1 MALMAV
7 AEAKAR
13 ILAGVE
19 PLPGESVSIY
29 EASGRVLAEALRA
42 NLTQPPFDASAMDGY
57 AVRAAD
63 VGQVPVSLKVV
74 GASAAGHGFAGQ
86 VGPKEAVRIFT
97 GAPLPQGADT
107 VVIQEDTKPEPPDA
121 VTILAAAGGRHI
133 RRRGLDFAEGHAALE
148 AGSKLTGRDLMLAA
162 AMNHPTV
169 SVRRKPVIALLANGD
184 ELVAPGETPKASQ
197 IVSSIPAGL
206 KVAVEA
212 WGGEA
217 LVLDIAKDTR
227 ESIAAQVDAAP
238 AADVLVTIGGASV
251 GEHDLVRGTLEAKGA
266 RFEVLKAAM
275 RPGKPVMFGLLGGQK
290 VLNLPGNPA
299 SATICA
305 RIFLKPLI
313 AALLG
318 LPTDEPLYEFP
329 LFGPIEANGEREHY
343 MRAIASG
350 GTVAPLPDQDSS
362 LISALARSN
371 CLLVR
376 PVNGPSLPA
385 GASVPVIF
393 LDF

>member
-1 MALMAV
+1 MAV

-13 ILAGVE
+13 IVAGVE

-29 EASGRVLAEALRA
+29 EAAGRVLAEPLKA

-63 VGQVPVSLKVV
+63 VAKLPVSLKVV
-74 GASAAGHGFAGQ
+74 GASAAGHGFDGQ
-86 VGPKEAVRIFT
+86 VGPQEAVRIFT

-107 VVIQEDTKPEPPDA
+107 VVIQEDAKSEPPGA
-121 VTILAAAGGRHI
+121 VTILAAAEGRHI
-133 RRRGLDFAEGHAALE
+133 RRRGIDFAEGHTALE
-148 AGSKLTGRDLMLAA
+148 AGTRLTGRDLMLAA
-162 AMNHPTV
+162 AMNHPAV

-184 ELVAPGETPKASQ
+184 ELVVPGQTPKASQ

-206 KVAVEA
+206 KAAVEA

-217 LVLDIAKDTR
+217 LVLDIAKDSR

-238 AADVLVTIGGASV
+238 GADVLVTIGGASV
-251 GEHDLVRGTLEAKGA
+251 GEHDLVRGALEAKGA

-275 RPGKPVMFGLLGGQK
+275 RPGKPVMFGHLGGQK
-290 VLNLPGNPA
+290 ALNLPGNPA
-299 SATICA
+299 SAMICA

-329 LFGPIEANGEREHY
+329 LFGAIDANGEREHY

-385 GASVPVIF
+385 GTPVPVIF